1 MSISNLILIPAQA
14 APKHSHIPLTHISP
28 GGHLHS
34 TYKTTHYLWKDKI
47 RHTITWFTFSILTC
61 FSRFTIL
68 ICWTTYN
75 LKNKIFKNFTIQQS
89 LLFFMSISNPIM
101 IPWQLLPTQTHF
113 PINNN
118 LIFDNLKWIYLFE
131 MDLQTYGTNGLFLF
145 FYEVVPALTCKVSIS
160 IIKTI
165 FFLFPNY
172 SIKESAPMELIF
184 FRYIVYIIQ
193 GTYHFI

>member
-1 MSISNLILIPAQA
+1 M
-14 APKHSHIPLTHISP
+14 IPLQLAPIQRHFPKEHISSRP
-28 GGHLHS
+28 HSFEILHS
-34 TYKTTHYLWKDKI
+34 TYKTTHHCWKDDN
-47 RHTITWFTFSILTC
+47 RHTITWFAFSILTD

-131 MDLQTYGTNGLFLF
+131 MDLQT
-145 FYEVVPALTCKVSIS
+145 
-160 IIKTI
+160 
-165 FFLFPNY
+165 
-172 SIKESAPMELIF
+172 
-184 FRYIVYIIQ
+184 
-193 GTYHFI
+193 